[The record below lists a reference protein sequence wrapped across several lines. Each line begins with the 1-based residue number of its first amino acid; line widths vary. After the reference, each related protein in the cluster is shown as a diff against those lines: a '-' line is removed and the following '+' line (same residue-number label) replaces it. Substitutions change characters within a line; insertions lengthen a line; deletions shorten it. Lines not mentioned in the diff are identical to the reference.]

1 MECLAGAKAAEG
13 RDQDGP
19 GRKKEWENRWER
31 VMGKLSA
38 GQDVCLAEPF
48 TTIYPVLFLN
58 PAFSCTSELTVVSQ
72 HIKVMGCKPGW
83 L

>member
-1 MECLAGAKAAEG
+1 MWQCAKMEGLARAKAAEG
-13 RDQDGP
+13 GDRDGP
-19 GRKKEWENRWER
+19 RSKKEWENRWER

-48 TTIYPVLFLN
+48 TTTHPVLFLN
-58 PAFSCTSELTVVSQ
+58 PDAFSCASELT
-72 HIKVMGCKPGW
+72 